1 MEWTPQHDRAL
12 LDEMSVSEVFQYKK
26 GTPER
31 GQVWDSIAANLNAVE
46 YPKFKVLKRSCRDRW
61 TLLRGKYQKKMTNEI
76 KASGIDVEVN
86 EIDSIIEELI
96 GKEDA
101 AVSTGGKD
109 KKKVEEEKKAA
120 EQIRKKAMERLGES
134 SKRCGADGEVEVK
147 KKKRKSSSEAVEFL
161 REKAK
166 LDHSLREEELQLRKD
181 RQSQT
186 LVLLQ
191 QQQQMN
197 EVLLSLMEKM
207 VEKQKKLEQ
216 FIYRF
221 TPVRCLL
228 ISILKGCNTVFLLN
242 FKRRLL
248 ILKCLHM
255 SCLVALALMGKVIS
269 QFVILTQTV
278 NNQLLSLSW
287 GVLFFPF
294 TFEGSGEG

>member
-12 LDEMSVSEVFQYKK
+12 LDEMSFSEVFQYKK

-86 EIDSIIEELI
+86 EIDTIIEELI

-166 LDHSLREEELQLRKD
+166 LGKTSKARHWCCCSSNKNESSFTFSDGKKWWESRKIRTVHISVHISSL
-181 RQSQT
+181 
-186 LVLLQ
+186 
-191 QQQQMN
+191 
-197 EVLLSLMEKM
+197 
-207 VEKQKKLEQ
+207 
-216 FIYRF
+216 FIDFY
-221 TPVRCLL
+221 
-228 ISILKGCNTVFLLN
+228 
-242 FKRRLL
+242 FKR
-248 ILKCLHM
+248 M
-255 SCLVALALMGKVIS
+255 
-269 QFVILTQTV
+269 
-278 NNQLLSLSW
+278 
-287 GVLFFPF
+287 
-294 TFEGSGEG
+294 

>member
-31 GQVWDSIAANLNAVE
+31 GQVWDSIAENLNAME

-86 EIDSIIEELI
+86 EIDTIIEELI

-101 AVSTGGKD
+101 AVSTGGKN

-134 SKRCGADGEVEVK
+134 SKRCGADEKVEV
-147 KKKRKSSSEAVEFL
+147 KKRKSSSEAVEFL

-181 RQSQT
+181 QQSQT

-197 EVLLSLMEKM
+197 
-207 VEKQKKLEQ
+207 
-216 FIYRF
+216 
-221 TPVRCLL
+221 
-228 ISILKGCNTVFLLN
+228 
-242 FKRRLL
+242 
-248 ILKCLHM
+248 
-255 SCLVALALMGKVIS
+255 
-269 QFVILTQTV
+269 
-278 NNQLLSLSW
+278 
-287 GVLFFPF
+287 
-294 TFEGSGEG
+294 

>member
-12 LDEMSVSEVFQYKK
+12 LDEMSFSEVFQYKK

-31 GQVWDSIAANLNAVE
+31 GQVWDSIAENLNAME

-86 EIDSIIEELI
+86 EIDTIIVELI
-96 GKEDA
+96 GKKDA

-147 KKKRKSSSEAVEFL
+147 KKKRKSRLSEAVEFL

-181 RQSQT
+181 QQSQT

-197 EVLLSLMEKM
+197 QVLLSLMEKM
-207 VEKQKKLEQ
+207 VEKQK
-216 FIYRF
+216 
-221 TPVRCLL
+221 
-228 ISILKGCNTVFLLN
+228 N
-242 FKRRLL
+242 
-248 ILKCLHM
+248 
-255 SCLVALALMGKVIS
+255 
-269 QFVILTQTV
+269 
-278 NNQLLSLSW
+278 
-287 GVLFFPF
+287 
-294 TFEGSGEG
+294 

>member
-86 EIDSIIEELI
+86 EMDTIIEELI

-101 AVSTGGKD
+101 AVRTGGKD

-120 EQIRKKAMERLGES
+120 EQIQKKAMERLGES

-181 RQSQT
+181 QQSQT

-197 EVLLSLMEKM
+197 QVLLSLMEKM
-207 VEKQKKLEQ
+207 VEKQK
-216 FIYRF
+216 
-221 TPVRCLL
+221 
-228 ISILKGCNTVFLLN
+228 N
-242 FKRRLL
+242 
-248 ILKCLHM
+248 
-255 SCLVALALMGKVIS
+255 
-269 QFVILTQTV
+269 
-278 NNQLLSLSW
+278 
-287 GVLFFPF
+287 
-294 TFEGSGEG
+294 

>member
-86 EIDSIIEELI
+86 EIDTIIEELI

-101 AVSTGGKD
+101 AVRTGGKD

-120 EQIRKKAMERLGES
+120 EQIRKKAMEHLGES
-134 SKRCGADGEVEVK
+134 SKRCGADREVEVK

-181 RQSQT
+181 QQSQT

-191 QQQQMN
+191 EQQQINQ
-197 EVLLSLMEKM
+197 VLLSLMEKM
-207 VEKQKKLEQ
+207 VEKQKK
-216 FIYRF
+216 
-221 TPVRCLL
+221 
-228 ISILKGCNTVFLLN
+228 K
-242 FKRRLL
+242 
-248 ILKCLHM
+248 
-255 SCLVALALMGKVIS
+255 
-269 QFVILTQTV
+269 
-278 NNQLLSLSW
+278 
-287 GVLFFPF
+287 
-294 TFEGSGEG
+294 